1 MYEYTTS
8 GTCSSKIYFD
18 IKDDKI
24 RDVSFEGGCN
34 GNLKAI
40 SLLVN
45 GKEAQAVIDHLRGV
59 DCGGR
64 GTSCADQLAAAITGA
79 LKLREKKALEEK
91 EGRK

>member
-45 GKEAQAVIDHLRGV
+45 GMEAQAVIDHLRGV